1 MATKTGC
8 STVAGSHQ
16 PRSSAAVRQVKT
28 ADGGKIN
35 RHATSSAAGV
45 GESARGT
52 YSPRDTRR
60 QRRDRVVP
68 RNGIDSASTADVT
81 PGRCLRMRKMAW
93 PHGSVDGPTS
103 TGRLVDRKVLAY
115 GCTDPSR
122 SALGQHLPC
131 HPLLRR
137 QNRAS
142 AATYVADA
150 SGGQIHGGALR
161 GG

>member
-35 RHATSSAAGV
+35 RHATSSAASI
-45 GESARGT
+45 GESTRGA

-81 PGRCLRMRKMAW
+81 PGRCVRLRDLVRGRMGLWTARGAPAVLWIESAGVSQHRSIKKSAW
-93 PHGSVDGPTS
+93 AS
-103 TGRLVDRKVLAY
+103 TY
-115 GCTDPSR
+115 MS
-122 SALGQHLPC
+122 S
-131 HPLLRR
+131 
-137 QNRAS
+137 S
-142 AATYVADA
+142 
-150 SGGQIHGGALR
+150 
-161 GG
+161 